1 MLWMVVKNTS
11 LGWKQSLRVEPS
23 DLTRVVDFGEDITEE
38 KCASGYM
45 ILRIC
50 DVNVSDHW

>member
-11 LGWKQSLRVEPS
+11 LGWKKSLHVEPS
-23 DLTRVVDFGEDITEE
+23 DLTRVVDFE
-38 KCASGYM
+38 KLSQRRSVL
-45 ILRIC
+45 ILRRC